1 MLFALVKS
9 MKTVYDGLYGRIEIS
24 DGLLARVE
32 SAATDVE
39 TGLKA
44 GQHKSIEFYIKS
56 QKPQF
61 FGGEHDKAVI
71 RIAAGGAPYSND
83 GPVEV
88 KADLGNYTKET
99 ISAFAWYSLID
110 RGDVRQIPDVYF
122 DGQFA
127 REIYDGPYGLK
138 YLRLVRKVHLGLLAN
153 VIFAHAKADA
163 ERGHNDDAE
172 TAYYE
177 RVYRAAE
184 TTGRRGGMK
193 PLITAIKT
201 NPQRKIWHRRSG
213 GC

>member
-1 MLFALVKS
+1 

-24 DGLLARVE
+24 NGLLARVE

-44 GQHKSIEFYIKS
+44 GQHKSIEFYIEP
-56 QKPQF
+56 QKPRF
-61 FGGEHDKAVI
+61 FGGELGKPVI

-88 KADLGNYTKET
+88 KADLGNYITENVN
-99 ISAFAWYSLID
+99 AFTWFSMID

-127 REIYDGPYGLK
+127 RGIYYGQYGLK

-153 VIFAHAKADA
+153 VILAHATADA
-163 ERGHNDDAE
+163 KRGRSDTEE
-172 TAYYE
+172 TAYYK

-193 PLITAIKT
+193 PLITAIRT
-201 NPQRKIWHRRSG
+201 NPLRKIWRRRSG
-213 GC
+213 GCCG